1 LFYYVPVHLTNMA
14 TVDEEDDD
22 EREENK
28 DIFISDSEN
37 DVQK

>member
-1 LFYYVPVHLTNMA
+1 MA